1 MVYLLPCSTRMLTY
15 ADVCAE
21 RLLAEQQLLSSSLT
35 AQLEFATRA
44 EAAGAQFTCFTGTK
58 VQVLTSGLSEAA
70 AHGVMAEGE
79 RVRVEEV
86 P

>member
-1 MVYLLPCSTRMLTY
+1 MLTY
-15 ADVCAE
+15 ALRAE

-44 EAAGAQFTCFTGTK
+44 EVAGAQFTCFTGTK
-58 VQVLTSGLSEAA
+58 VQILTTCLAEAA
-70 AHGVMAEGE
+70 ARGLMAEGE
-79 RVRVEEV
+79 RVRVAEV